1 MEQPRKKCSVSRCF
15 SVIGCSAAFDTFPH
29 FDYNIHR
36 LTYRSNRTALLQAE
50 LLLEIVE
57 SVQSQ
62 SIKARAG
69 TSTRYISR
77 WTQEPVSSGF
87 YRIPYEFHK
96 RLLGNPVLI
105 KGILRTLKLFNSA
118 TCLRFE
124 PAQPNDKNTM
134 KFLFG
139 SCATYLGRNNPPFNE
154 LFVGL
159 DDCFS
164 VGKISR
170 VLMFSLGMYYE
181 IGRSD
186 RDKYV
191 KFVAGTYG
199 TNGYRNFQ
207 QLFSYVWESYNSP
220 YDFKSIMHFDGYE
233 FSTRGSATIRVK
245 STDKPVQ
252 AQSIGPSIEDLKQI
266 RAMYGCTKRG
276 LNETTTC
283 YHTSDHGYSYR
294 GRVNTTIG
302 NLTCQRWNSSFPNN
316 HYFSPSDITAAGLED
331 NYCRNPD
338 MSDMPWC
345 YVTNSNKIWEYCNI
359 TACPPNAEVPILPT
373 PTPPQNIIGFWLPWS
388 SWKPCS
394 NCDRGFT
401 YRTRSC
407 VGNTPGSLGCPGI
420 QWQSEPCYE
429 DCPIRERQWS
439 PWGAWSACD
448 KSCGPGTHSRVRYCP
463 EGGCKGEVLNSG
475 SCEAQACPLYS
486 DGGCFKVS
494 EPGSYRGNRNV
505 TTSGEPCKHWNQTSY
520 RNNTN
525 FPNLN
530 NNYCRNP
537 NRSSVPWCFSA
548 LTNRS
553 ETCNVSICN
562 TAATWSD
569 WAPWS
574 ACSKSCGGGLQFKS
588 KYCVAGTWG
597 QGNCKGPFLSARQ
610 CNGHICDYSGGPPPL
625 PLNFIPN
632 LSFVND
638 TGCVDPKKPQTYRG
652 IARTTVSGKTCQF
665 WMSQYPNKIAY
676 PGALKVR
683 LQGLRENYC
692 RSTSSNM
699 WPGCYPASFGD
710 KWEPCAIPL
719 CSLGAARI
727 EEPDC
732 YYARDRMSYLGTVN
746 VTRKGVACQ
755 RWDTFTPHM
764 HKYIV
769 PLYRYLGAH
778 NYCRNPDLDAR
789 GPWCFTMDHHR
800 RKDYCKVPR
809 C

>member
-1 MEQPRKKCSVSRCF
+1 
-15 SVIGCSAAFDTFPH
+15 
-29 FDYNIHR
+29 
-36 LTYRSNRTALLQAE
+36 
-50 LLLEIVE
+50 
-57 SVQSQ
+57 
-62 SIKARAG
+62 
-69 TSTRYISR
+69 
-77 WTQEPVSSGF
+77 
-87 YRIPYEFHK
+87 
-96 RLLGNPVLI
+96 
-105 KGILRTLKLFNSA
+105 
-118 TCLRFE
+118 
-124 PAQPNDKNTM
+124 
-134 KFLFG
+134 
-139 SCATYLGRNNPPFNE
+139 
-154 LFVGL
+154 
-159 DDCFS
+159 
-164 VGKISR
+164 
-170 VLMFSLGMYYE
+170 
-181 IGRSD
+181 
-186 RDKYV
+186 
-191 KFVAGTYG
+191 
-199 TNGYRNFQ
+199 
-207 QLFSYVWESYNSP
+207 
-220 YDFKSIMHFDGYE
+220 
-233 FSTRGSATIRVK
+233 
-245 STDKPVQ
+245 
-252 AQSIGPSIEDLKQI
+252 
-266 RAMYGCTKRG
+266 MYGCTKRG

-359 TACPPNAEVPILPT
+359 TACPPNVI
-373 PTPPQNIIGFWLPWS
+373 F
-388 SWKPCS
+388 
-394 NCDRGFT
+394 
-401 YRTRSC
+401 
-407 VGNTPGSLGCPGI
+407 
-420 QWQSEPCYE
+420 
-429 DCPIRERQWS
+429 
-439 PWGAWSACD
+439 
-448 KSCGPGTHSRVRYCP
+448 
-463 EGGCKGEVLNSG
+463 
-475 SCEAQACPLYS
+475 
-486 DGGCFKVS
+486 VS

-520 RNNTN
+520 RLPYTRNNTN

-562 TAATWSD
+562 TAS
-569 WAPWS
+569 
-574 ACSKSCGGGLQFKS
+574 
-588 KYCVAGTWG
+588 
-597 QGNCKGPFLSARQ
+597 
-610 CNGHICDYSGGPPPL
+610 
-625 PLNFIPN
+625 